1 MPRGFGSLASGSCR
15 DQRGRGPEFGQSI
28 EYTTKETMVDV
39 CMDVADRGVVVLP
52 KRTSIYLGEIFHD
65 GRKVIV
71 GLSTEINTWMIIDT
85 RSGRREGVHVHV
97 LAVDYRAPGSYVLGM
112 PVGVGIPV
120 GQRWHGGRL

>member
-1 MPRGFGSLASGSCR
+1 MPRSFGSLASGSCR

-52 KRTSIYLGEIFHD
+52 GEISHD
-65 GRKVIV
+65 CRKVIV
-71 GLSTEINTWMIIDT
+71 GLLTEINTWMIIHT
-85 RSGRREGVHVHV
+85 RSGRREGAHVHV
-97 LAVDYRAPGSYVLGM
+97 LAVEYRAHGSYVLGM